1 MTQNDANISRE
12 AVRICKTL
20 RIALCMETTSH
31 NTLVQSVASI
41 MVLDNPGECSLNKSR
56 KIQSAS
62 VP

>member
-1 MTQNDANISRE
+1 MTQNGVNISRE
-12 AVRICKTL
+12 AGYICKTL
-20 RIALCMETTSH
+20 RIALCMDTKSH
-31 NTLVQSVASI
+31 NILVQSVASI

>member
-1 MTQNDANISRE
+1 M
-12 AVRICKTL
+12 CKTL
-20 RIALCMETTSH
+20 CIALCMKMISH